1 VPGTDSK
8 NIRDLL
14 DEVREIG
21 GGAMNYNP
29 KRPYEHMTEQQM
41 LEDEYWGDDEAR
53 ALVAEERRLRREDA
67 ERRAAYLEDQRSEP

>member
-1 VPGTDSK
+1 
-8 NIRDLL
+8 
-14 DEVREIG
+14 
-21 GGAMNYNP
+21 MNYNP